1 MIKIMQVYKFNT
13 MFRGQAVVIEY
24 GYADTA
30 ETDIDYAYIT
40 DDNKRFIHPDYEWG
54 SNWLDKFHEEVYILT
69 AIHILKVKEAL
80 KQLK

>member
-54 SNWLDKFHEEVYILT
+54 SNWLDHVTNSAILFFVL
-69 AIHILKVKEAL
+69 HVGS
-80 KQLK
+80 